1 MRKLQGKLFGTVPY
15 DFRPP
20 SPQRFREMWW
30 NPNDDAIVRPQAFGV
45 GWTLNL
51 AALKK
56 RYPVAFWALLAF
68 VALRLSRRIRRLA
81 S

>member
-1 MRKLQGKLFGTVPY
+1 MKTLQGKLFGTVPY

-20 SPQRFREMWW
+20 TLQRARDTWW
-30 NPNDDAIVRPQAFGV
+30 NPNDDAIVKPQAFGV

-56 RYPVAFWALLAF
+56 RYPVAFWALVAF
-68 VALRLSRRIRRLA
+68 VGLRIARRIRRLA

>member
-1 MRKLQGKLFGTVPY
+1 MKTLQGKLFGTVPY

-20 SPQRFREMWW
+20 TLQRARDTWW
-30 NPNDDAIVRPQAFGV
+30 NPNDDAIVKAQAFGV

-56 RYPVAFWALLAF
+56 RYPVAFWALVAF
-68 VALRLSRRIRRLA
+68 VGLRIARRIRRLA